1 MPILASA
8 NTVETLGGVES
19 GGKRNGESVKASAA
33 AAAAAASPAEHAA
46 ATRLQRQLVALLYG
60 KRARAYVLHTI
71 VYNYAAGSV
80 DEAARYAMSR
90 LVRQPDGR
98 PIPIDCDADAF
109 APFGGEVHAYV
120 SFVQRAC
127 GVFLLCFL
135 LSLAQLLNNLKGGD
149 MGGDLNPLSALSLGN
164 LRRLQISNAVSEL
177 VISGVLVHFLFAAR
191 RAEIVGSIEARA
203 AEVTPA
209 DFSVLIR
216 GLSPDTRDAASVA
229 ELIGSLGVRRHEIVA
244 LTLSADLRGLI
255 LLTRQREAVKREEN
269 TLLARCFLLRR
280 ELRAIRAGRL
290 RELSDLHAA
299 TPQRSGVASWQTGA
313 RTTRAADE
321 VESELR
327 ASRRRLSEVSAA
339 VLDLAYQKRCLLAA
353 GHRCT
358 GHAYVTFNT
367 ESAAEQCIAVVN
379 SWRASE
385 TTKQPLGLTPEDALS
400 HDLSAERPPEPEEVY
415 WDELQF
421 GRSHVIRGHLQA
433 GAMILAVALL
443 GTAVITVAN
452 YGMGPV
458 MRAAEGPWLKVAGM
472 QVGFTVMIILGN
484 IFIFVLTPI
493 LADKLEHH
501 HTFGSKQLSCFLKMY
516 IFQVFNTVVA
526 STVFYFWA
534 EPARHSWYAYGSS
547 MVFNVLIGDTFVISI
562 LLDALQPAVLVA
574 RHLRAPRASCQREMN
589 ELYACQADIYVGFRL
604 QLVAKFITIT
614 LIYSSALPLAY
625 GLGAFFLWLG
635 LWIDR
640 VNLLRRLEPPPRSP
654 DRLISVVLQYVLP
667 VAIGGHLLT
676 SLMFYHSELRLA
688 ETDPLCDAHGVVE
701 AGVFQST
708 FLDGNSSVVEAFE
721 RSLGLTSTREQ
732 QQPCQT
738 AGTLQEARIS
748 VAIVGCSAVLW
759 GCFLLRYAF
768 RECARR
774 TERGLHVVSSAE
786 GVGVVAGFLEMGF
799 AEESA
804 SDLLHQ
810 EPAMSADHRSRR
822 QGWDSGSSRQRLY
835 LPPLPRS
842 VVRRLQT
849 VSDSPSGLRQP
860 SFSRPGQLL

>member
-1 MPILASA
+1 M
-8 NTVETLGGVES
+8 
-19 GGKRNGESVKASAA
+19 
-33 AAAAAASPAEHAA
+33 
-46 ATRLQRQLVALLYG
+46 ALLYG
-60 KRARAYVLHTI
+60 KRARAYVLRTI

-98 PIPIDCDADAF
+98 PIPIDCDADDF

-127 GVFLLCFL
+127 VVFLLCFL

-164 LRRLQISNAVSEL
+164 LRRLQISNAISEL

-191 RAEIVGSIEARA
+191 RAEILGSIEARA

-216 GLSPDTRDAASVA
+216 GLSPDTRDAARVA
-229 ELIGSLGVRRHEIVA
+229 ELLGSLGVRRHEIVA

-280 ELRAIRAGRL
+280 ELRAIRAWRL
-290 RELSDLHAA
+290 RELIDLRDLREPTPPQSSGAA
-299 TPQRSGVASWQTGA
+299 SGQTGA
-313 RTTRAADE
+313 STTRAADE

-327 ASRRRLSEVSAA
+327 AIRRRLSEVSAA
-339 VLDLAYQKRCLLAA
+339 VLDLAHQKRCLLAA

-367 ESAAEQCIAVVN
+367 ESAAEQCIAAVN
-379 SWRASE
+379 RRRTDE
-385 TTKQPLGLTPEDALS
+385 TTKQPPGGRAGVASLTPEDVLW

-421 GRSHVIRGHLQA
+421 GRSHFIRGHLQA

-458 MRAAEGPWLKVAGM
+458 MRAAEGPWLKVASM

-484 IFIFVLTPI
+484 IFIFLLTPI

-534 EPARHSWYAYGSS
+534 QPARHSWYAYGSS
-547 MVFNVLIGDTFVISI
+547 MVFNVLLGDTFVISI

-574 RHLRAPRASCQREMN
+574 RHLKAPRASCQREMN
-589 ELYACQADIYVGFRL
+589 ELYACQANALRSILPAHHSGL
-604 QLVAKFITIT
+604 SL
-614 LIYSSALPLAY
+614 LSSLPSHFPWPSACMAGRHLCGLPAAARRQVYHHHANLLCRSAAGLWPRSLLPLAR
-625 GLGAFFLWLG
+625 AV
-635 LWIDR
+635 DR
-640 VNLLRRLEPPPRSP
+640 PRQPAPQARAAATLSRQADQRRAAMRVACRHRCAPGHLPHVLSQRAQTRRERPAVRRARCRRDRRLPLHSPRRQRFSGRRVRAISRAHEHARAAAALP
-654 DRLISVVLQYVLP
+654 DCGDAARG
-667 VAIGGHLLT
+667 AHL
-676 SLMFYHSELRLA
+676 RG
-688 ETDPLCDAHGVVE
+688 D
-701 AGVFQST
+701 
-708 FLDGNSSVVEAFE
+708 
-721 RSLGLTSTREQ
+721 
-732 QQPCQT
+732 
-738 AGTLQEARIS
+738 
-748 VAIVGCSAVLW
+748 
-759 GCFLLRYAF
+759 
-768 RECARR
+768 
-774 TERGLHVVSSAE
+774 RGLLGGA
-786 GVGVVAGFLEMGF
+786 VGLFL
-799 AEESA
+799 AA
-804 SDLLHQ
+804 V
-810 EPAMSADHRSRR
+810 R
-822 QGWDSGSSRQRLY
+822 
-835 LPPLPRS
+835 LPR
-842 VVRRLQT
+842 VRT
-849 VSDSPSGLRQP
+849 PY
-860 SFSRPGQLL
+860 